1 MSVIFHFLYHFLIV
15 ELIPKYLESFEKKF
29 ATAKEKEED
38 DKAKEHVKN
47 GLRELR
53 DQMVFSVFML
63 NAIFVVIISLV
74 QQEKETLSIDW
85 FFPKGNMILKKY

>member
-1 MSVIFHFLYHFLIV
+1 MKFV

-29 ATAKEKEED
+29 ANKEEKAAD
-38 DKAKEHVKN
+38 DKLKENNKI

-63 NAIFVVIISLV
+63 NAIFVVIVALV
-74 QQEKETLSIDW
+74 QQEKETLSFDW
-85 FFPKGNMILKKY
+85 FFPKGTFHISCCIFLHLNPSN

>member
-1 MSVIFHFLYHFLIV
+1 MSAIFHFLYHFLIV

-29 ATAKEKEED
+29 ATTKEKEED
-38 DKAKEHVKN
+38 DKAKENVKL

-85 FFPKGNMILKKY
+85 FFPKSNMILHFS